1 MGTLN
6 TKIATEYQSFM
17 FSQPLINYATYSEN
31 KCAILIL
38 SVILNLSWFKNI
50 SEN

>member
-6 TKIATEYQSFM
+6 TKIATEYHNFM

-31 KCAILIL
+31 KCTIVVL
-38 SVILNLSWFKNI
+38 SVTLSLSWFKNI